1 MGQQKGNATRG
12 TPHESHQGEQ
22 RGDDREDVQEERD
35 VDDRFSIQSYYGTT
49 DKDKTDNRKWFTDVY
64 PKLFFSMPKEEE
76 LSGNAHTIEMSLKL
90 LGVTLRSEDDVNN
103 FFDNVKRG
111 AMVKEKEKWVK
122 KTCSKGVH
130 PDMFN
135 RRVAND
141 KMRLECQHRCAAL
154 TTALG
159 ALKEWDDLALDEAK
173 RTEIDEGR
181 SKSWSSC

>member
-1 MGQQKGNATRG
+1 
-12 TPHESHQGEQ
+12 
-22 RGDDREDVQEERD
+22 
-35 VDDRFSIQSYYGTT
+35 
-49 DKDKTDNRKWFTDVY
+49 
-64 PKLFFSMPKEEE
+64 MPTEEE

-90 LGVTLRSEDDVNN
+90 LGVTLRSESNCND

-111 AMVKEKEKWVK
+111 EMVKEKEKWVK

-135 RRVAND
+135 RRVTND

-181 SKSWSSC
+181 SKLEFLLTWESEFYVDEWTCLDFSEFKQAKRPRRAATKKAKN